1 MTNTNYTQH
10 IPSIVFASFLNKNTC
25 VVDNDPY
32 KPYPTPAIWYFPRVE
47 GSKEQQMVK
56 EWKWKRRI
64 AGIGHM
70 PYMTNM

>member
-56 EWKWKRRI
+56 E
-64 AGIGHM
+64 
-70 PYMTNM
+70 